1 MATLNLDEILN
12 YITPEP
18 RYAGKLENLGLLEE
32 GDLKTARKQSIVQ
45 GLLGAGLS
53 YIAQPK
59 NQGYGSIFPYL
70 AKAGMQGLQAS
81 KAPYEQ
87 LTKDALMN
95 QKLKEVEYQR
105 GERKYQADQRILAA
119 EKLARED
126 EILKDGGLFK
136 TVLTDRPNL
145 PIAPEQ
151 LTLPS
156 GEQSVRPMFGT
167 TPQAPTATQEI
178 NFNKLNQL
186 FKNRSFPALNAGLTM
201 AKEVDALKNPKLKS
215 KVVGDYLIFTD
226 DFGNMVSKTKVGDP
240 KVKETKRTRNTM
252 TPDGTVLQTPYIEIE
267 VDGRIIGSRE
277 IPGAQ
282 SVRRN
287 ELSSV
292 KIPKS
297 ETKKGAKTNIKDL
310 VKALYPN
317 QNINFSTGQEL
328 LVANEASK
336 YQEEQA
342 ELGNIISRNEAIKSV
357 LNPMLVPDKNM
368 FGGDIGNPDFKIVV
382 PTSKEDNNIV
392 IIKGVKYKELPNGK
406 FVKVNN

>member
-12 YITPEP
+12 YINPEP
-18 RYAGKLENLGLLEE
+18 RYAGKLEDLGLLEE
-32 GDLKTARKQSIVQ
+32 GDLKAARKQSIFQ
-45 GLLGAGLS
+45 GLLGAGLG
-53 YIAQPK
+53 YLAQPK
-59 NQGYGSIFPYL
+59 NQGYGSIAPYL

-105 GERKYQADQRILAA
+105 AERKYQDDQRVLAA
-119 EKLARED
+119 KKLAREN
-126 EILKDGGLFK
+126 EILKNEGLFK

-145 PIAPEQ
+145 PIAPKE

-167 TPQAPTATQEI
+167 TPQAPTTTQEI
-178 NFNKLNQL
+178 NYDKLNQL

-201 AKEVDALKNPKLKS
+201 AKEVNALKNPKLKS
-215 KVVGDYLIFTD
+215 KTIGDYLIFTD
-226 DFGNMVSKTKVGDP
+226 DFGNVVSKTKVGDP
-240 KVKETKRTRNTM
+240 KVVETERIRNTM
-252 TPDGTVLQTPYIEIE
+252 TKDGTVLQTPYIEIK
-267 VDGRIIGSRE
+267 VDGKIIGSRD

-287 ELSSV
+287 ELSSA

-297 ETKKGAKTNIKDL
+297 EAKEGSKTNIKNL

-317 QNINFSTGQEL
+317 KNINFSTGQEV
-328 LVANEASK
+328 LVSNEASK
-336 YQEEQA
+336 YQQEQA
-342 ELGNIISRNEAIKSV
+342 ELGNIVSRNEAIKSV
-357 LNPMLVPDKNM
+357 LDTMLVSDTGM
-368 FGGDIGNPDFKIVV
+368 FDFGDPDFKVV
-382 PTSKEDNNIV
+382 APTSKKDNNIV

-406 FVKVNN
+406 FVEVKG

>member
-105 GERKYQADQRILAA
+105 GERKYQTDQRVLAA
-119 EKLARED
+119 EKLAERNK
-126 EILKDGGLFK
+126 ILKGGGLFK
-136 TVLTDRPNL
+136 TVLTNRPNL

-178 NFNKLNQL
+178 NFDTINRLFSAGNISDAKASIDIAEK
-186 FKNRSFPALNAGLTM
+186 FKNI
-201 AKEVDALKNPKLKS
+201 KNPKLKS
-215 KVVGDYLIFTD
+215 KIVGDNLIFTD
-226 DFGNMVSKTKVGDP
+226 DFGNIVSKTKVGDDTL
-240 KVKETKRTRNTM
+240 EEKRITRKTLAA
-252 TPDGTVLQTPYIEIE
+252 DGTTVLETPIIQITKKSANGDKKIIGYRDIKEEESVPQNSRAINIRLPSSPRTVTKASSEVTKKFIKEAYPNLSLDTSEAGYIETLANTYIAKQKDIGVTIDKIDALKHVIE
-267 VDGRIIGSRE
+267 KNNLIEEGTDIGIYKFNDNINISR
-277 IPGAQ
+277 
-282 SVRRN
+282 
-287 ELSSV
+287 
-292 KIPKS
+292 KK
-297 ETKKGAKTNIKDL
+297 TKKPIDA
-310 VKALYPN
+310 
-317 QNINFSTGQEL
+317 F
-328 LVANEASK
+328 
-336 YQEEQA
+336 
-342 ELGNIISRNEAIKSV
+342 
-357 LNPMLVPDKNM
+357 
-368 FGGDIGNPDFKIVV
+368 
-382 PTSKEDNNIV
+382 
-392 IIKGVKYKELPNGK
+392 
-406 FVKVNN
+406 

>member
-12 YITPEP
+12 YINPEP
-18 RYAGKLENLGLLEE
+18 KYAGKLEDLGLLEA
-32 GDLKTARKQSIVQ
+32 GDLEAARKQSVFQ
-45 GLLGAGLS
+45 GLLGAGLG
-53 YIAQPK
+53 YLAQPK
-59 NQGYGSIFPYL
+59 NQGYGSILPYF

-87 LTKDALMN
+87 LTQDALMN

-105 GERKYQADQRILAA
+105 GERKYQNDQRALAA
-119 EKLARED
+119 NKLAKRNK
-126 EILKDGGLFK
+126 ILGEGLFE

-167 TPQAPTATQEI
+167 TPQAPTVSQEI
-178 NFNKLNQL
+178 NFDTINKLIQAGELGDAGTGFNIAKQ
-186 FKNRSFPALNAGLTM
+186 FK
-201 AKEVDALKNPKLKS
+201 DLKNPKLKS
-215 KVVGDYLIFTD
+215 KTVGDYLIFTD

-240 KVKETKRTRNTM
+240 KVVETERIRKTM
-252 TPDGTVLQTPYIEIE
+252 KSDGTVMETPYIEIK
-267 VDGRIIGSRE
+267 VDGKIIGSRDIVGVE
-277 IPGAQ
+277 

-287 ELSSV
+287 ELSSA

-342 ELGNIISRNEAIKSV
+342 GLGNIISRNEAIKSV
-357 LNPMLVPDKNM
+357 LDPMLVSDTGM
-368 FGGDIGNPDFKIVV
+368 FGSDFGDPDFKVV
-382 PTSKEDNNIV
+382 APTSKEDNNIV

-406 FVKVNN
+406 FVKVNS

>member
-53 YIAQPK
+53 YIAQPQ

-105 GERKYQADQRILAA
+105 GERKYQTDQRVLAA
-119 EKLARED
+119 EKLAERNK
-126 EILKDGGLFK
+126 ILKGGGLFK
-136 TVLTDRPNL
+136 TVLTNRPNL

-156 GEQSVRPMFGT
+156 GEQSVRPIFGT

-178 NFNKLNQL
+178 NFD
-186 FKNRSFPALNAGLTM
+186 T
-201 AKEVDALKNPKLKS
+201 
-215 KVVGDYLIFTD
+215 
-226 DFGNMVSKTKVGDP
+226 
-240 KVKETKRTRNTM
+240 
-252 TPDGTVLQTPYIEIE
+252 
-267 VDGRIIGSRE
+267 
-277 IPGAQ
+277 
-282 SVRRN
+282 
-287 ELSSV
+287 
-292 KIPKS
+292 
-297 ETKKGAKTNIKDL
+297 
-310 VKALYPN
+310 
-317 QNINFSTGQEL
+317 
-328 LVANEASK
+328 
-336 YQEEQA
+336 
-342 ELGNIISRNEAIKSV
+342 IKSV
-357 LNPMLVPDKNM
+357 SILKTSLALTSSDLSILVTLFNL
-368 FGGDIGNPDFKIVV
+368 F
-382 PTSKEDNNIV
+382 V
-392 IIKGVKYKELPNGK
+392 ILFFMIIHQVSVSFN
-406 FVKVNN
+406 